1 MARAMILPLPASGHV
16 NPTLPVARELV
27 ARGEEVI
34 YCLPDQ
40 FKPSIQATGAAL
52 LPFTITGRAF
62 RWSPVPCADLLLWLP
77 LHTAVTSLEILP
89 HLLERVRAAQPD
101 YLIYDAW
108 CLWGRL
114 VARILHLPAIRCQ
127 PTFVMNEQLGPT
139 FWTMLEQ
146 ADRLAMSRVSQAQPS
161 EFEQQVNF
169 AAALEE
175 LRSTY
180 NVPVID
186 LKSFFDHAEVL
197 NLVPIPRAF
206 QPDGQTF
213 DDRFQF
219 VGPSLLPQEQG
230 TNFPLDRLK
239 QQPTLYISLGTVC
252 NDEEAFYK
260 MCFAAFAEGRR
271 AGAGE
276 GSRAGEQAHQPHWQ
290 VVLASGKSDLSVL
303 GSPPENFLVRPRV
316 PQLEVLQHS
325 RVFLT
330 HGGMN
335 SVMEGLYYGVP
346 LVVIP
351 QMLEQRITAK
361 RVEELGLGIALESSA
376 VTVDLLQEPV
386 MRVTSD
392 REIRRRVQQMQET
405 LRQMGGAQS
414 AADAVLR
421 FSRTEGQKG
430 WSWPSRVEPGS
441 LLKARA
447 TQAKVFGIGLS
458 RTGTTSLTQALHL
471 LGYKAIHFPHDS
483 VTRAQVYHFFASEL
497 QCLSLALLQE
507 ADAITDTPVCCLYQA
522 LDQAYPGSK
531 FILTVRE
538 KHSWLRSCRSFW
550 VEQVEP
556 YCRAMPAS
564 WLAQYS
570 RVLHERLYGTQE
582 YEQETFSR
590 AYDAYTAE
598 VREYFR
604 ERPQD
609 LLVLDI
615 CGGEGWSKLAP
626 FLEVPIPEA
635 PFPWENRGNKLSQWR
650 QQESL
655 AYPAPS

>member
-1 MARAMILPLPASGHV
+1 
-16 NPTLPVARELV
+16 
-27 ARGEEVI
+27 
-34 YCLPDQ
+34 
-40 FKPSIQATGAAL
+40 
-52 LPFTITGRAF
+52 
-62 RWSPVPCADLLLWLP
+62 
-77 LHTAVTSLEILP
+77 
-89 HLLERVRAAQPD
+89 
-101 YLIYDAW
+101 
-108 CLWGRL
+108 
-114 VARILHLPAIRCQ
+114 
-127 PTFVMNEQLGPT
+127 
-139 FWTMLEQ
+139 
-146 ADRLAMSRVSQAQPS
+146 
-161 EFEQQVNF
+161 
-169 AAALEE
+169 
-175 LRSTY
+175 
-180 NVPVID
+180 
-186 LKSFFDHAEVL
+186 
-197 NLVPIPRAF
+197 
-206 QPDGQTF
+206 
-213 DDRFQF
+213 
-219 VGPSLLPQEQG
+219 
-230 TNFPLDRLK
+230 
-239 QQPTLYISLGTVC
+239 
-252 NDEEAFYK
+252 
-260 MCFAAFAEGRR
+260 
-271 AGAGE
+271 
-276 GSRAGEQAHQPHWQ
+276 
-290 VVLASGKSDLSVL
+290 
-303 GSPPENFLVRPRV
+303 
-316 PQLEVLQHS
+316 
-325 RVFLT
+325 
-330 HGGMN
+330 
-335 SVMEGLYYGVP
+335 
-346 LVVIP
+346 
-351 QMLEQRITAK
+351 
-361 RVEELGLGIALESSA
+361 
-376 VTVDLLQEPV
+376 

-570 RVLHERLYGTQE
+570 RVVHERLYGTQE